1 MRQNYYVITLA
12 RKGAA
17 RPFQH
22 RLHLEMDNFET
33 VKSDYFSFRE
43 NLLEVPY
50 TTLNEYFELL
60 KSYGQQMDQ
69 LSSRSRLILERVE
82 FNR

>member
-17 RPFQH
+17 RPFEH
-22 RLHLEMDNFET
+22 RLHLEMENFDT
-33 VKSDYFSFRE
+33 VKSDYLSFKD
-43 NLLEVPY
+43 NLLDVPY
-50 TTLNEYFELL
+50 TTLNDYFELL

-69 LSSRSRLILERVE
+69 LNSRSRLILERVE
-82 FNR
+82 FNC